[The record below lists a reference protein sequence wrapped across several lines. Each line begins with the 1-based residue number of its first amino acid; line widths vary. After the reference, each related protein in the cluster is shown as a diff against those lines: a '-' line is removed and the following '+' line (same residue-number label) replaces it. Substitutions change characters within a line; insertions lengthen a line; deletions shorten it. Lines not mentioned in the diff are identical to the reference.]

1 MDDRKRLMMMI
12 LSTTSLFLLVALSNH
27 EHAKL
32 IDAFTPI
39 CPSNKIQSP
48 QQLGATSRT
57 RKIHSTFQ
65 TSVLTTASSTDIL
78 TTSRSNGGGNHRM
91 KTNNWFPVKPVDALS
106 PSNGYDTLVKSAY
119 LRHILVSSED
129 MANLIMDIYLKGG
142 QLTTAAGNCITN
154 DYVGGNV
161 TNTYYY
167 GSTDGDVFT
176 RLANDVSLCI
186 HTREDGGKIGWVD
199 NPNNNDNNNII
210 NSNNN
215 NKEGILNSVVHD
227 RIDPNVIQCIF
238 AQRVKGGDV
247 LKLPATIKQ
256 EQQHDT
262 DHNYNVSGSTMWHII
277 RVDDLYID
285 IQPSTMIPTADAT
298 TATTTD
304 IRSKNVINRSRNK
317 LKGVGTIPLSPTF
330 SSKRYN
336 NDGTSSNINMVENDG
351 IQSSSKTIY
360 TVPNAKYYKIVT
372 TGCQMNVADSER
384 IMGILENELGLQS
397 LEDSSS
403 SSDNDGDSVIIKKIS
418 TKKTTT
424 ATPDILL
431 LNTCTSKLIR
441 HINNNLGNIYYT

>member
-1 MDDRKRLMMMI
+1 
-12 LSTTSLFLLVALSNH
+12 V
-27 EHAKL
+27 
-32 IDAFTPI
+32 
-39 CPSNKIQSP
+39 
-48 QQLGATSRT
+48 
-57 RKIHSTFQ
+57 
-65 TSVLTTASSTDIL
+65 VTTASSTDNL
-78 TTSRSNGGGNHRM
+78 TSSRSNGGGGNHRT

-129 MANLIMDIYLKGG
+129 MADLIMDIYLKGG
-142 QLTTAAGNCITN
+142 QLTTAAGSSSSIN
-154 DYVGGNV
+154 DYYDGNA

-167 GSTDGDVFT
+167 GSTDGDVFI

-186 HTREDGGKIGWVD
+186 HTREEGGKIGWVD
-199 NPNNNDNNNII
+199 NPNNDNNKII
-210 NSNNN
+210 NINN
-215 NKEGILNSVVHD
+215 NKEEILNSVIHD
-227 RIDPNVIQCIF
+227 RIDSNVIQRIF

-298 TATTTD
+298 AAATTDT
-304 IRSKNVINRSRNK
+304 RSKNVINRSRNK
-317 LKGVGTIPLSPTF
+317 LKGVGTMPLSPTF
-330 SSKRYN
+330 SKRHN
-336 NDGTSSNINMVENDG
+336 NDGTSNNNNMVENNMSSVDTDENTSLNN
-351 IQSSSKTIY
+351 IQSSSSSFKTIY

-397 LEDSSS
+397 LDSSSSSSS
-403 SSDNDGDSVIIKKIS
+403 SSDNDGDSVIAKKL
-418 TKKTTT
+418 TTKKKTTT

-441 HINNNLGNIYYT
+441 KIINLGNIYITLDDMISCSTHYLSSHVFLQYVIMQNRRYMMHLDHTHHSNVPVIQ